1 MIGSSP
7 TVGGAQKKRR
17 PKENVWK
24 AAPTLK
30 NSEIMLTNVLLKS
43 CWVAL
48 ALLVV
53 CIPILFAACQKS
65 NDDYYAEAR
74 VRLVLPDSLRLEK
87 LQGTVRL
94 TNLNN
99 KQSFTTS
106 TFQAGEAS
114 LEVFRGVYAVDVEG
128 SVRYAAPDG
137 TNQTANFRASTPY
150 IKVLDHPS
158 LVSLDIILM

>member
-1 MIGSSP
+1 MGGSSP
-7 TVGGAQKKRR
+7 TGGSAEKRG

-24 AAPTLK
+24 AVPTLK

-53 CIPILFAACQKS
+53 CIPILFVACQKS

-74 VRLVLPDSLRLEK
+74 VRLVLPDRLRLEK
-87 LQGTVRL
+87 LQGPDRL

-128 SVRYAAPDG
+128 SVRYVAPDG

>member
-1 MIGSSP
+1 
-7 TVGGAQKKRR
+7 
-17 PKENVWK
+17 
-24 AAPTLK
+24 
-30 NSEIMLTNVLLKS
+30 MLTNVLLKS

-53 CIPILFAACQKS
+53 CIPILFVACQKS

-106 TFQAGEAS
+106 TLS
-114 LEVFRGVYAVDVEG
+114 LSLPFLPPPHPAKAIVRATRARG
-128 SVRYAAPDG
+128 
-137 TNQTANFRASTPY
+137 NILLIFM
-150 IKVLDHPS
+150 S
-158 LVSLDIILM
+158 LFYY

>member
-1 MIGSSP
+1 
-7 TVGGAQKKRR
+7 
-17 PKENVWK
+17 
-24 AAPTLK
+24 
-30 NSEIMLTNVLLKS
+30 MLTNVLLKS

-53 CIPILFAACQKS
+53 CIPILFVACQKS

-87 LQGTVRL
+87 LQGTVRY
-94 TNLNN
+94 
-99 KQSFTTS
+99 
-106 TFQAGEAS
+106 
-114 LEVFRGVYAVDVEG
+114 V
-128 SVRYAAPDG
+128 APDG
-137 TNQTANFRASTPY
+137 TKQTANFRASTPY

>member
-1 MIGSSP
+1 MVGSSP
-7 TVGGAQKKRR
+7 TEGEHRKKRR
-17 PKENVWK
+17 SKENVWK

-30 NSEIMLTNVLLKS
+30 NSKIMLTNVLLKS

-65 NDDYYAEAR
+65 SDDYYAEAR

>member
-1 MIGSSP
+1 MGGSSP
-7 TVGGAQKKRR
+7 TGGSAEKRG

-24 AAPTLK
+24 AVPTLK

-48 ALLVV
+48 ALRVV
-53 CIPILFAACQKS
+53 CIPILFVACQKS
-65 NDDYYAEAR
+65 NDDYYTEAR

-137 TNQTANFRASTPY
+137 P
-150 IKVLDHPS
+150 IKQPISVPAL
-158 LVSLDIILM
+158 LI

>member
-1 MIGSSP
+1 
-7 TVGGAQKKRR
+7 
-17 PKENVWK
+17 
-24 AAPTLK
+24 
-30 NSEIMLTNVLLKS
+30 MLTNVLLKS
-43 CWVAL
+43 CWIAL
-48 ALLVV
+48 TLLVV
-53 CIPILFAACQKS
+53 CIPILFVACQKS

-74 VRLVLPDSLRLEK
+74 VRLVLEK

-128 SVRYAAPDG
+128 SVRYVAPDG

>member
-1 MIGSSP
+1 
-7 TVGGAQKKRR
+7 
-17 PKENVWK
+17 
-24 AAPTLK
+24 
-30 NSEIMLTNVLLKS
+30 MLTNVLLKR

-53 CIPILFAACQKS
+53 CIPILFVACQKS

-137 TNQTANFRASTPY
+137 TKQTANFGPRFSALPPVGDEPTMRPPQIFIFTSKP
-150 IKVLDHPS
+150 K
-158 LVSLDIILM
+158 

>member
-1 MIGSSP
+1 
-7 TVGGAQKKRR
+7 
-17 PKENVWK
+17 
-24 AAPTLK
+24 
-30 NSEIMLTNVLLKS
+30 MLTNVLLKS

-48 ALLVV
+48 ALLII
-53 CIPILFAACQKS
+53 CIPILFVACQKS

-87 LQGTVRL
+87 LQGTV
-94 TNLNN
+94 NN

-137 TNQTANFRASTPY
+137 TKQTANFRASTPY

>member
-1 MIGSSP
+1 MVGSSP
-7 TVGGAQKKRR
+7 TGGSAEKRG

-30 NSEIMLTNVLLKS
+30 NSKIMLTNVLLKS

-65 NDDYYAEAR
+65 SDDYYAEAR

>member
-1 MIGSSP
+1 M
-7 TVGGAQKKRR
+7 
-17 PKENVWK
+17 
-24 AAPTLK
+24 
-30 NSEIMLTNVLLKS
+30 
-43 CWVAL
+43 
-48 ALLVV
+48 
-53 CIPILFAACQKS
+53 
-65 NDDYYAEAR
+65 
-74 VRLVLPDSLRLEK
+74 RLVLPDSVTLEK

-106 TFQAGEAS
+106 TFQADEAS

>member
-1 MIGSSP
+1 
-7 TVGGAQKKRR
+7 
-17 PKENVWK
+17 
-24 AAPTLK
+24 
-30 NSEIMLTNVLLKS
+30 MLTNVLLKS

-53 CIPILFAACQKS
+53 CIPILFVACQKS

-99 KQSFTTS
+99 KQSRTT
-106 TFQAGEAS
+106 S

>member
-1 MIGSSP
+1 MVGLSP
-7 TVGGAQKKRR
+7 TEGEHRKKRR

-65 NDDYYAEAR
+65 SDDYYAEAR

-128 SVRYAAPDG
+128 SVRYVAPDG

>member
-1 MIGSSP
+1 MEGRP
-7 TVGGAQKKRR
+7 HTQKFRNHADKCFIE
-17 PKENVWK
+17 K
-24 AAPTLK
+24 
-30 NSEIMLTNVLLKS
+30 LLGCFGPAGCLHS
-43 CWVAL
+43 HS
-48 ALLVV
+48 V
-53 CIPILFAACQKS
+53 CSLQKS

-128 SVRYAAPDG
+128 SVRYATPDG

>member
-1 MIGSSP
+1 MVGSSP
-7 TVGGAQKKRR
+7 TGGSAEKRG

-24 AAPTLK
+24 AVPTLK

-48 ALLVV
+48 ALLVI
-53 CIPILFAACQKS
+53 CIPILFVACQKS